1 VLSPNK
7 IIWMITP
14 FQFFIFP
21 KDTCNSSSSF
31 SSLVQLF
38 FKSTIKSLYE
48 FKRFNGKS
56 GKKKKRMELDGR
68 RKNNISHWVIPI
80 QSIIGIVKPKTTCL
94 SYNTDM
100 SVPTNHSIPMRTY
113 VVTQNKKEKRRRFL
127 ICITLCLL

>member
-1 VLSPNK
+1 
-7 IIWMITP
+7 MITP

-56 GKKKKRMELDGR
+56 GKKKKKDGVG
-68 RKNNISHWVIPI
+68 WE
-80 QSIIGIVKPKTTCL
+80 
-94 SYNTDM
+94 
-100 SVPTNHSIPMRTY
+100 
-113 VVTQNKKEKRRRFL
+113 KEK
-127 ICITLCLL
+127 